1 MQSGSKRP
9 VDVARLKADI
19 AAARIELFSPH
30 CAADRIRLRYSP
42 QDIVHFGERS
52 DLKSFRFRRRVV
64 PFFLSARGPISS
76 GGRAVGR
83 ASPTA
88 SWKFISRRG

>member
-1 MQSGSKRP
+1 MQSGSKNP

-19 AAARIELFSPH
+19 AAARIELLSAH

-52 DLKSFRFRRRVV
+52 DLFQADR
-64 PFFLSARGPISS
+64 IH
-76 GGRAVGR
+76 
-83 ASPTA
+83 PTA
-88 SWKFISRRG
+88 AAQPRILANVWPALQPLLTKR